1 MKKIIAIALA
11 LVLTLALAVTCLA
24 AEVPAAQNGDVKATY
39 ATGATA
45 DTVYSVNVAFGDMAF
60 TYTAESEGTWN
71 PETHAFD
78 DKTPAAWTCTENQN
92 KVTVTNHS
100 NAAVNVTVTYAKATG
115 YEGITGTVANDTF
128 TLATA
133 VGTAK
138 AEAPTNTAT
147 LTLDGA
153 LASTH
158 TAGAKIGTVTVS
170 FS

>member
-1 MKKIIAIALA
+1 MKKFFALALA
-11 LVLTLALAVTCLA
+11 LVLTCTLAVTCFAAPA
-24 AEVPAAQNGDVKATY
+24 AENGDVTATY
-39 ATGATA
+39 TKGATA
-45 DTVYSVNVAFGDMAF
+45 GVVYSVNVAFGDMAF

-78 DKTPAAWTCTENQN
+78 NKTPAAWTCTENQN

-100 NAAVNVTVTYAKATG
+100 NAAVNVTVTYASETAYSTVTG
-115 YEGITGTVANDTF
+115 SVANGSF
-128 TLATA
+128 ELPSA
-133 VGTAK
+133 VGK
-138 AEAPTNTAT
+138 AVGAAELTKTAT